1 MTTNLETQFDTAM
14 MSIYQRAKTE
24 ARYNANV
31 FLGMLND
38 RGGLAT
44 ARYLINATSPSEGY
58 TNLWERNRLD
68 LTVEALVLDNSKWR
82 SLFTE
87 NELAKARARLVAYNY
102 QFPH

>member
-1 MTTNLETQFDTAM
+1 MTTLERQFDTAM
-14 MSIYQRAKTE
+14 MSIYHRAKTE
-24 ARYNANV
+24 AKYNANV

-58 TNLWERNRLD
+58 TNLWERDRLD
-68 LTVEALVLDNSKWR
+68 LTVEALVLDNCKWH

-87 NELAKARARLVAYNY
+87 NELTKARARLTAYHY
-102 QFPH
+102 QFPR